1 MTIELVR
8 TLLAW
13 CTVINFGILLLW
25 FVIFALAHDWM
36 YRLHG
41 KWFSIS
47 LNNFDAI
54 HYAGMAIFKIG
65 IILFNLV
72 PYLVLRSLV

>member
-47 LNNFDAI
+47 LNNFDAV